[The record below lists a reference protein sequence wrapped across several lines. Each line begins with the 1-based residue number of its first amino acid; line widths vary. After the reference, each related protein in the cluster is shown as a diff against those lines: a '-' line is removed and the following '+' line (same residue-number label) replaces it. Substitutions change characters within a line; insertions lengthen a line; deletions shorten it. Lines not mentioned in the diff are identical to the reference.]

1 MSKRLA
7 FLEKMLADGKADSF
21 GHYCLALEYKG
32 LERVDDALRTF
43 ELLRAKDPG
52 YVPMFL
58 MCGTMLLDAGRND
71 AAREWLEAGVAAAS
85 KAGDTKALGEL
96 RDPLARAG

>member
-1 MSKRLA
+1 
-7 FLEKMLADGKADSF
+7 
-21 GHYCLALEYKG
+21 
-32 LERVDDALRTF
+32 
-43 ELLRAKDPG
+43 
-52 YVPMFL
+52 

-96 RDPLARAG
+96 RDALARAG